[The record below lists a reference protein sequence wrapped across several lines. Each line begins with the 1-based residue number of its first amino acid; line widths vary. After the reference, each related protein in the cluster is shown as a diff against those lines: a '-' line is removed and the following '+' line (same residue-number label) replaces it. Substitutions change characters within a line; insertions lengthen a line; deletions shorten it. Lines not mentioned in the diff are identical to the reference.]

1 MYLRLLMFL
10 PPILILACNSFSLGF
25 LKMCSAYRLN
35 KQGDRRQPCHTPFS
49 ILTYQL
55 FYIGF
60 CFLLTRTQD
69 SQETSSMV
77 CYSHLSKSFPWFFI
91 VHTVK
96 GFSLVEEQYE
106 MIFWTSLD
114 FYIIQQ
120 FLAIWCPVA
129 LPFLNPA
136 WTSGISWFAQC
147 WSLVCKILSMT
158 LLAWEMSATVW
169 WLTHS
174 LVLTTL
180 LGNWDED
187 RSFPVPWSSRFAD
200 IMNANPWWHPPL
212 GICQVLL
219 EFHHIH

>member
-158 LLAWEMSATVW
+158 LLAWKMSAIVW
-169 WLTHS
+169 WLAHS
-174 LVLTTL
+174 
-180 LGNWDED
+180 
-187 RSFPVPWSSRFAD
+187 
-200 IMNANPWWHPPL
+200 
-212 GICQVLL
+212 
-219 EFHHIH
+219 